1 MINGDP
7 PLQTLVDKL
16 KFESQNDQG
25 RGLDPPL
32 CYFCDKPI
40 KQGYKVCEG
49 HYQRNVDMSRAEN
62 TRQARKKMIRE
73 GILY

>member
-1 MINGDP
+1 MKYGKP
-7 PLQTLVDKL
+7 SRAERHTK
-16 KFESQNDQG
+16 G
-25 RGLDPPL
+25 L

-40 KQGYKVCEG
+40 KQGYKVCEE

-62 TRQARKKMIRE
+62 TRRAREKMIRE